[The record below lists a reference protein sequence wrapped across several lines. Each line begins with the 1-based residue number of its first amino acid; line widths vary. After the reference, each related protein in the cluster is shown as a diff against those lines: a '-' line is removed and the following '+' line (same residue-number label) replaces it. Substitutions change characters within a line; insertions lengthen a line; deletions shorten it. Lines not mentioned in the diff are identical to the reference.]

1 MYVPVDV
8 DMLGDKVNHYRAVV
22 QLKKHK
28 TEMIAGQHC
37 SHKWQGVVPLLL
49 VWQ

>member
-8 DMLGDKVNHYRAVV
+8 DTLGDKVNHYRAVV
-22 QLKKHK
+22 QIKKNK